1 MRRLHNPNQGGYRPV
16 RPSHPLPDENWP
28 YSPKPISGNDP
39 QYTYKGPKFERHI
52 FVRKD
57 QVMSDINMQLD
68 MISKSRRKPDGSED
82 DTFTNATSQYE
93 GQFMRWMDSHL
104 GIIKGVLSAYLLE
117 KFRVSKMNSI
127 SQVDEIDFE
136 LRMPEFWDD
145 TVFDSLVQAVHN
157 YLVNAVMHEY
167 LVLSLTSKDPVTQ
180 DKQDQADNLL
190 LDVKRYANAA
200 KPGRVKKKLQ
210 PF

>member
-1 MRRLHNPNQGGYRPV
+1 MRRLHSPNQGGYRPV
-16 RPSHPLPDENWP
+16 RPSRPLPDENWP
-28 YSPKPISGNDP
+28 YSPKPESGNDP

-57 QVMSDINMQLD
+57 QIMSGINMQLD

-82 DTFTNATSQYE
+82 DTFTNATTQYE
-93 GQFMRWMDSHL
+93 GQFMRWIDSHI

-117 KFRVSKMNSI
+117 KFRTTKMNSI
-127 SQVDEIDFE
+127 STVDEIDFE
-136 LRMPEFWDD
+136 FRMPEFWDD
-145 TVFDSLVQAVHN
+145 TVFDSLTQAVHN
-157 YLVNAVMHEY
+157 YLENAVLHEY

-180 DKQDQADNLL
+180 DKQSQADNLL

-200 KPGRVKKKLQ
+200 KPGRIKKKIQ